1 MPLKKL
7 LLVDDDENFNF
18 LSKRIIRKQFPDCE
32 VHVVLNGQEALD
44 YLQTAA
50 GMPEVILLDL
60 NMPVINGYEFLIEYE
75 ALNLIPNRPPVF
87 ILSSSILQ
95 EDHNLP
101 EKHKDVKGFF
111 EKPLALHHLQQ
122 IALFAEEA

>member
-18 LSKRIIRKQFPDCE
+18 LSKRIIRKQYPDCE

-44 YLQTAA
+44 HLQQPNNLPQA
-50 GMPEVILLDL
+50 ILLDL
-60 NMPVINGYEFLIEYE
+60 NMPVVSGYDFLNEYE
-75 ALNLIPNRPPVF
+75 SLTIPAGRPPVF

-95 EDHNLP
+95 EDKSLP
-101 EKHKDVKGFF
+101 QLHTDVKGFF
-111 EKPLALHHLQQ
+111 EKPLTAQHLKQ
-122 IALFAEEA
+122 IDELLS